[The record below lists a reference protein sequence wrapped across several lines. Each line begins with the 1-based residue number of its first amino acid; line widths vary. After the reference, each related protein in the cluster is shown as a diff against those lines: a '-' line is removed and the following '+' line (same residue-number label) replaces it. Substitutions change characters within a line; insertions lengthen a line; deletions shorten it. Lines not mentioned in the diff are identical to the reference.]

1 MHILTAAEMRE
12 ADRRTIQDIGVPGR
26 VLMESAGRGV
36 AGAMEEHL
44 PELADQRILIVCG
57 KGNNGGDGL
66 VLLRTLVGLGYEA
79 RAVVLSAFEDLGAD
93 ALDNLQSAVK
103 LNLPVDPAAD
113 EAAWRTALL
122 EMRDADVIVDA
133 ILGTGLTKGAHGL
146 PLRAI
151 EDLSG
156 LDAFKVAVDIPSGL
170 SSDSGRLPGAVLEA
184 DLTIALAAPKVC
196 HFVSPACEHCG
207 TIEVVDIGIPPI
219 FLQRSAPRLATIE
232 TIESGEVEPL
242 WPARHASAHKGDF
255 GHLLIVAGSVGKTG
269 AAVMAAEAALRT
281 GAGLV
286 TVASAKSA
294 VPMMAPQLPEAMWE
308 PLEET
313 ATGAIAFGAL
323 DRLLEL
329 ADARTAVAM
338 GPGLGLHDDTV
349 RLVLE
354 LLQKVTSP
362 LVVDADGLNALKGA
376 VDQLPSHVDLAL
388 TPHPGEASRLLG
400 VETADIQEDRLRY
413 VRELAM
419 RTKAA
424 VLLKGFR
431 TLVSDAD
438 GNVKVNLT
446 GNPGL
451 ASGGSGDVLTG
462 IVGGLVGQG
471 VPAFEALTLAAH
483 VHGLAGDLAK
493 NDVGETALVARDV
506 LRTLPAAMRELGAD

>member
-66 VLLRTLVGLGYEA
+66 VLLRTLVGLGYDA
-79 RAVVLSAFEDLGAD
+79 RAVVLSPFEDLGAD

-103 LNLPVDPAAD
+103 LNLPVDAAAD
-113 EAAWRTALL
+113 EAAWQTALL
-122 EMRDADVIVDA
+122 EMWDADVIVDA

-170 SSDSGRLPGAVLEA
+170 SSDSGSVPGAVLEA
-184 DLTIALAAPKVC
+184 DLTVALAAPKVC

-207 TIEVVDIGIPPI
+207 TVEVVEIGIPPI
-219 FLQRSAPRLATIE
+219 FLERSAPRLATIE
-232 TIESGEVEPL
+232 SGDVEPL
-242 WPARHASAHKGDF
+242 WPARHAAAHKGSF

-269 AAVMAAEAALRT
+269 AAVMAAEAALRA

-294 VPMMAPQLPEAMWE
+294 VPMMAPQLPEVMWE

-313 ATGAIAFGAL
+313 ATGAIAFSAL
-323 DRLLEL
+323 ERLVEL
-329 ADARTAVAM
+329 AKERSAIAM

-349 RLVLE
+349 RLVQE
-354 LLQKVTSP
+354 LLQKLASP

-376 VDQLPSHVDLAL
+376 VDELPSRVDLAL

-400 VETADIQEDRLRY
+400 VETAAIQEDRLRY
-413 VRELAM
+413 VRELAAS
-419 RTKAA
+419 TKAA

-451 ASGGSGDVLTG
+451 ATGGSGDVLTG
-462 IVGGLVGQG
+462 IVGGLLAQG

-493 NDVGETALVARDV
+493 DDVGETALVARDV
-506 LRTLPAAMRELGAD
+506 LRMLPTAMRKLGAD